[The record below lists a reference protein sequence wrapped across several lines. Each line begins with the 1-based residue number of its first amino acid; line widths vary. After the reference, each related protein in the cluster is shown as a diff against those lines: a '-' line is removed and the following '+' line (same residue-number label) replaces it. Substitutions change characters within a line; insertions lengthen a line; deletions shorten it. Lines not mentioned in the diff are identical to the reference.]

1 MGVGEWLFKALLVS
15 LGVIGAFNIGTAFIF
30 MIEKIAKELR
40 PKWAYIYLILTSLG
54 IVALEIIILS
64 KS

>member
-15 LGVIGAFNIGTAFIF
+15 LGVIGAFNIGTACIF

-54 IVALEIIILS
+54 IVALKILLGET
-64 KS
+64 